1 MALSMKKHA
10 LIFAG
15 AVACAVLLVL
25 GGLSRPAYANPSF
38 LVVHADTRQPITL
51 EAVAL
56 AAGEGGDGVVV
67 SQKDKIFAPGSIEV
81 RVGQPIEIHNDDGT
95 VHNAYCQSGEFKYN
109 SGPQQPGTRSRLA
122 FVKAGVYEVRCAI
135 HPKMKLSVT
144 VVE

>member
-1 MALSMKKHA
+1 MKKHT

-15 AVACAVLLVL
+15 TVACAALLVL
-25 GGLSRPAYANPSF
+25 GGLSRPAYADSAF
-38 LVVHADTRQPITL
+38 HVVHAGTRQPITL

-56 AAGEGGDGVVV
+56 AAGEGGDGIVV

-81 RVGQPIEIHNDDGT
+81 RVNQPIDIHNDDAT
-95 VHNAYCQSGEFKYN
+95 VHNAYCQSGDFKYN
-109 SGPQQPGTRSRLA
+109 SGPQQPGARSRLA

-144 VVE
+144 VVD